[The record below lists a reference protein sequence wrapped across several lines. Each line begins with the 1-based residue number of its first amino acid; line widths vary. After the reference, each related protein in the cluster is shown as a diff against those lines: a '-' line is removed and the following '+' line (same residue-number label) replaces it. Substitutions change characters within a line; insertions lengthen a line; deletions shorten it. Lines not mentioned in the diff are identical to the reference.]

1 MGNEN
6 SIFQISGVRI
16 TYGWGR
22 KCAVNNLTLELKS
35 GVSLGVLGLN
45 GAGKTST
52 IRALLGMLRPSEGT
66 IRIFDKKPG
75 TVASFRRI
83 GFAPEDGLP
92 PDYLSGEEY
101 LRFIAS
107 FKIAD
112 RSARRREALKLLEW
126 FELPPTKRIRDY
138 SKGMKRRIILAQ
150 AFLGTPDLL
159 ILDEPLNGLDPIFI
173 IRLRER
179 IEAYRQSG
187 GSLLVS
193 SHILNEIERTCS
205 EVAILHN
212 GDLVCRAPVEEL
224 QKEFG
229 SIETAFATKIGKS
242 KNVGT
247 VSV

>member
-1 MGNEN
+1 MGSEN
-6 SIFQISGVRI
+6 SIFQIAGIQI
-16 TYGWGR
+16 TYGLGR
-22 KCAVNNLTLELKS
+22 KSAVNKLDLELRG

-52 IRALLGMLRPSEGT
+52 IRALLGMLRPSCGT
-66 IRIFDKKPG
+66 IRVFDKKPG
-75 TVASFRRI
+75 SVEIFRRI

-101 LRFIAS
+101 LRFVAS

-112 RSARRREALKLLEW
+112 RKSRREEALKLLEW

-150 AFLGTPDLL
+150 AFLGNPDLL

-179 IEAYRQSG
+179 IDAFRQGG
-187 GSLLVS
+187 GSLMVS
-193 SHILNEIERTCS
+193 SHILNEIEKTCS
-205 EVAILHN
+205 EVAILHK
-212 GDLVCRAPVEEL
+212 GDLVCRATVESL

-229 SIETAFATKIGKS
+229 SIETAFASKIGKA
-242 KNVGT
+242 
-247 VSV
+247 